1 MDFNINSQTVLG
13 LGSGFFLMVITVLLL
28 LGLPIFFVWRKI
40 FRKFIQHKRKRVIAT
55 WGITVISTPI
65 ILVGIMNLS
74 IYWMN
79 YYPKHSFNH
88 NDWMGNKDE
97 RYELSDDIIN
107 SKVLIGKTK
116 SDIRTLLGNEGNQ
129 DNLDEWTYYL
139 GIKPEILNI
148 DPSALIIYFE
158 KGKVT
163 RIEQQYR

>member
-1 MDFNINSQTVLG
+1 
-13 LGSGFFLMVITVLLL
+13 
-28 LGLPIFFVWRKI
+28 
-40 FRKFIQHKRKRVIAT
+40 
-55 WGITVISTPI
+55 
-65 ILVGIMNLS
+65 MNLS